1 MRILA
6 MINPTNQRREGLSK
20 SHLAPATIGFSFFAD
35 GGRSLGLC
43 CEARAERKVR
53 TPQGSMPRR
62 TRGRPARK
70 PRPTDSVTENRPP
83 TGASRRVRVKRR
95 GKSPP
100 PRAQARGHEKPHAV
114 QDRTGGI
121 GSPARSPR
129 KRRTFRVLV
138 AVPQGTAA
146 GARAPAP
153 RQMTVQTSG
162 VSRGLD
168 RIRLTAITQ
177 RGRFGNGAPPA
188 FLMKKQSCR

>member
-6 MINPTNQRREGLSK
+6 MPHFTNEGGSGLSK
-20 SHLAPATIGFSFFAD
+20 SHLTPDWIGFSFSAD
-35 GGRSLGLC
+35 GGRSLC
-43 CEARAERKVR
+43 RCREARVERKVR

-62 TRGRPARK
+62 MRGRPVRK
-70 PRPTDSVTENRPP
+70 PRSTDSVTENKPP
-83 TGASRRVRVKRR
+83 TGASWRARVKRR

-114 QDRTGGI
+114 QDRTGGT
-121 GSPARSPR
+121 GPPARSPR
-129 KRRTFRVLV
+129 KRGTFRVLV

-146 GARAPAP
+146 GARAPVS
-153 RQMTVQTSG
+153 RQMTVQTSDA
-162 VSRGLD
+162 SRGLD

-188 FLMKKQSCR
+188 FFVTCGF